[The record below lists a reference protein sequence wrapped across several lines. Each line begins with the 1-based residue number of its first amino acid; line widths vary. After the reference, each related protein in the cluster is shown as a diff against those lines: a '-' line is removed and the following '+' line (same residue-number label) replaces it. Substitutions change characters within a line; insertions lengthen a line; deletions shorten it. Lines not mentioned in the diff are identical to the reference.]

1 MINFQSAFPIIYVL
15 ELLLVKNTHYKIDSG
30 LFGGPSAT
38 TDLRDIEIKA
48 ACFIRNKEID
58 YPPIST

>member
-1 MINFQSAFPIIYVL
+1 MINFRSAFPAIDLL
-15 ELLLVKNTHYKIDSG
+15 ELLQVQNTHYKIDSG
-30 LFGGPSAT
+30 LFEGPSAT

-48 ACFIRNKEID
+48 ACFIRNREID

>member
-1 MINFQSAFPIIYVL
+1 MINFRSAFLAIDLL
-15 ELLLVKNTHYKIDSG
+15 ELLQVQNTHYKIDSG

-48 ACFIRNKEID
+48 ACFIRNREID